1 MHHSK
6 VQKRLRVPYHW
17 TVHVHQILGEQAVPD
32 STHDTG
38 QIAPKS
44 GATKPLFGQ
53 AAPVLL
59 IKEMLFQLTE
69 MRKKSKA

>member
-1 MHHSK
+1 
-6 VQKRLRVPYHW
+6 
-17 TVHVHQILGEQAVPD
+17 VHQILGEQAVPD